1 MKEIFKESFKL
12 LANNKLLFA
21 SVIFVNLVAIIFAI
35 ILIFMIKPSELQLV
49 SHYSAFGIT
58 HLYRDQWYYLYVFV
72 LFQPLVAILHSIIS
86 VKMLIEKGHSIAMLT
101 IWSGLF
107 VIILGFSTALSVI
120 NVWNPLQ

>member
-12 LANNKLLFA
+12 LVNNKLLFA
-21 SVIFVNLVAIIFAI
+21 SVIFVNLAAIIFAI

-72 LFQPLVAILHSIIS
+72 FFQPLVAILHSIIS
-86 VKMLIEKGHSIAMLT
+86 AKMLIEKGHSIAMWT